1 MIKILK
7 NDLLVIKSIDKLG
20 RNYNQIID
28 EWKNI
33 IKNIKADIVVVDMPL
48 SNKRI
53 KTFSELLLVI

>member
-1 MIKILK
+1 MMKILK